1 MLRPPLRSTLF
12 PYTTL
17 FRSFLQSLLPAEVR
31 VSSGHSTTAEFLE
44 TPHRKRRG
52 VFLLPSLCSIHKKE
66 IEMIIQLIPVAPI
79 ASILAL
85 IADAVR
91 TGTQAV
97 SGSFRATPPPQTM
110 RAQPDF

>member
-1 MLRPPLRSTLF
+1 
-12 PYTTL
+12 
-17 FRSFLQSLLPAEVR
+17 
-31 VSSGHSTTAEFLE
+31 
-44 TPHRKRRG
+44 
-52 VFLLPSLCSIHKKE
+52 
-66 IEMIIQLIPVAPI
+66 MIIQLIPVAPI

-110 RAQPDF
+110 RAQHDF